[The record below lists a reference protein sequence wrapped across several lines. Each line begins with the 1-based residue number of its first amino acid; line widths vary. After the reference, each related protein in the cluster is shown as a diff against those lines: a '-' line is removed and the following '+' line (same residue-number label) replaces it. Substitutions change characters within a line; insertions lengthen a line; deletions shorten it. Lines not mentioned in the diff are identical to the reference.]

1 MSPPGSAPLAYG
13 GCCDSLSLNLSL
25 TLTSPTVA
33 TYSGRI
39 TLPAPQVPATPPA
52 CDSPAGAP
60 PALPAPRGSGWTEP
74 GCARGWGGGRLAA
87 ATHGA
92 SHRAGRGRPIP
103 CGPQAGTRWARGPVP
118 AGSATLGPGG
128 GGCTRALRESGAE
141 GAPWSRRVTA
151 SAPAAPAASLGAGSA
166 ARKPALSLTP
176 GLCRPLGADPR
187 RRMPG
192 CVCGGQQVFSS
203 EKPPVL
209 TPWGEGASQ
218 RSRMRASHAQTPRGS
233 AARRAASP
241 LHVTPGRP
249 VQSKG
254 HPGVSGSGP
263 PSVAV
268 TEQSALGVSPPPRPI
283 AQEARP
289 SPHGPQ
295 SAWQLLSSHWKG
307 WGGTVGGAWSCLSR
321 AHCAPPPGEQRG
333 PVLSQCLR
341 APS

>member
-1 MSPPGSAPLAYG
+1 MLA
-13 GCCDSLSLNLSL
+13 
-25 TLTSPTVA
+25 
-33 TYSGRI
+33 
-39 TLPAPQVPATPPA
+39 
-52 CDSPAGAP
+52 AGA
-60 PALPAPRGSGWTEP
+60 A
-74 GCARGWGGGRLAA
+74 
-87 ATHGA
+87 GA
-92 SHRAGRGRPIP
+92 SLPPPTAPPTGPGAGGPFPVGHR
-103 CGPQAGTRWARGPVP
+103 
-118 AGSATLGPGG
+118 LGPGG
-128 GGCTRALRESGAE
+128 HGAQSLQ
-141 GAPWSRRVTA
+141 AQRR
-151 SAPAAPAASLGAGSA
+151 SDLGAGAAHGPCGSLGRKGRPGRAGSRPQHPQPQPPPWELALQLANQPCPSRLVSA
-166 ARKPALSLTP
+166 ALSGPTP
-176 GLCRPLGADPR
+176 GAGCRGV
-187 RRMPG
+187 
-192 CVCGGQQVFSS
+192 CVGGQQVLSS

-209 TPWGEGASQ
+209 TPWGDGASQ

-307 WGGTVGGAWSCLSR
+307 WGGTVGGAWSCPSR